1 MTTGFLE
8 AGRFGAPAVLA
19 VDDRPA
25 NQLSLEALLE
35 PLNIQVVKAT
45 SGREAVRL
53 AAERPFA
60 VALIDVVMP
69 EMDGFETVRQLR
81 ELPLSKLTPIIL
93 LTAYEFDPRQI
104 ESLQGTAL
112 VDYIGK
118 PLPAGL
124 LRGKVEALVSLYRFR
139 EALAAK
145 DRDIAMLAHDLQTPL
160 ASIGAGTDLLLRGAE
175 TERTRSI
182 ATRVVQTVFRMSSM
196 VSDLTDYARVGQ
208 GPIPVKLK
216 PADLGAIVGQVAD
229 EFRQLESGDR
239 IRVETSGDLR
249 GEWDAD
255 RLSQAVTNVVVNALR
270 YGEGEVRVRVRDA
283 GAVVNVSV
291 HNGGPP
297 IPADRLASIF
307 EPFQRAT
314 ETGKGLGL
322 GLYIVRAI
330 VDAHGGVIDVSS
342 SADAGTTLV
351 IRLPRRPGHLT
362 PGARDG

>member
-8 AGRFGAPAVLA
+8 TGRSFDRPAVLA

-25 NQLSLEALLE
+25 NLLALEALFE
-35 PLNIQVVKAT
+35 PLNVELLKAT

-53 AAERPFA
+53 AAERRFA

-139 EALAAK
+139 DALAAK

-160 ASIGAGTDLLLRGAE
+160 ASISAGSDLLLRAAGD
-175 TERTRSI
+175 ERTRGI
-182 ATRVVQTVFRMSSM
+182 ANRVIQTVFRMSSM
-196 VSDLTDYARVGQ
+196 VADLTDYARVGQ
-208 GPIPVKLK
+208 GPIPVKLE
-216 PADLGAIVGQVAD
+216 PADLGAIVEQVAD
-229 EFRQLESGDR
+229 ECRQLECSDR
-239 IRVETSGDLR
+239 IRIETSGDLH
-249 GEWDAD
+249 GQWDAD

-270 YGEGEVRVRVRDA
+270 YGEGDVRVRVRDA
-283 GAVVNVSV
+283 GAMVNVSV

-297 IPADRLASIF
+297 IPAARLASIF

-330 VDAHGGVIDVSS
+330 VEAHGGAVDVSS
-342 SADAGTTLV
+342 SAEAGTTLV
-351 IRLPRRPGHLT
+351 LRLPRRPR
-362 PGARDG
+362 GA

>member
-8 AGRFGAPAVLA
+8 IGRSSDLPAVLA

-25 NQLSLEALLE
+25 NLLALEALFE
-35 PLNIQVVKAT
+35 PLNVELLKAT
-45 SGREAVRL
+45 SGREAIRL
-53 AAERPFA
+53 AAERRFA
-60 VALIDVVMP
+60 VALVDVVMP

-81 ELPLSKLTPIIL
+81 ELPLSKATPIIL

-104 ESLQGTAL
+104 EALQGTAL
-112 VDYIGK
+112 VDYVGK

-160 ASIGAGTDLLLRGAE
+160 ASITAGTDILLRGAGD
-175 TERTRSI
+175 ERARKV
-182 ATRVVQTVFRMSSM
+182 ATRIIQTVLRMSSM
-196 VSDLTDYARVGQ
+196 VSDLTDYARAGQ
-208 GPIPVKLK
+208 GPIPIRVR
-216 PADLGAIVGQVAD
+216 PADLGEIVAQVAG
-229 EFRQLESGDR
+229 ECRHLEPSDR
-239 IRVETSGDLR
+239 IRVESSGDLR
-249 GEWDAD
+249 GQWDPD
-255 RLSQAVTNVVVNALR
+255 RLNQAITNVVVNALR
-270 YGEGEVRVRVRDA
+270 YGDGDVRVRVRDA

-297 IPADRLASIF
+297 IPAARLASVF

-314 ETGKGLGL
+314 DAGKGLGL
-322 GLYIVRAI
+322 GLFIVRAI
-330 VDAHGGVIDVSS
+330 VEAHGGVVDVSS

-351 IRLPRRPGHLT
+351 LRLPRQPRCGGGGT
-362 PGARDG
+362 